1 MPFIAAFNFV
11 VDVVK
16 GIIAWLGD
24 AVAWIWDK
32 VGSIPVVGKV
42 AQAAEKV
49 AGFFGLGGGGGPS
62 AQDLVSSAPN
72 VFRDPSTPPTGS
84 VSVAGSGPASGQT
97 NIGSNNTATTV
108 NVDKIEISAP
118 GADSREISQNV
129 REYLGEELRA
139 LAFGSAT
146 GVQ

>member
-1 MPFIAAFNFV
+1 MI
-11 VDVVK
+11 
-16 GIIAWLGD
+16 
-24 AVAWIWDK
+24 
-32 VGSIPVVGKV
+32 
-42 AQAAEKV
+42 
-49 AGFFGLGGGGGPS
+49 
-62 AQDLVSSAPN
+62 
-72 VFRDPSTPPTGS
+72 PSTPPTGS